1 MQGTP
6 VWSLAQEDPTW
17 REAAKSVHH
26 IFWALTLCSPC
37 SITREATAMR
47 SRCAAT
53 RVAPAGH
60 NRRKPKQSDKDQA
73 QPKISTYIF
82 NKNNFLSTVSSTAYP
97 LEPQAVSI
105 TLSWVTAN
113 SSKEEVFSSI
123 FVRLFP
129 VFLSQKHD
137 HEEGQST
144 GTWQPWFTANQHL
157 LEVGLPVHFVRTD
170 FRSLGG
176 NDVGGNSSI
185 HSAPDIHL
193 GHLNLW
199 SWLFYRSSICMQG
212 KTRIQG
218 VIVF

>member
-1 MQGTP
+1 MKT
-6 VWSLAQEDPTW
+6 
-17 REAAKSVHH
+17 
-26 IFWALTLCSPC
+26 
-37 SITREATAMR
+37 
-47 SRCAAT
+47 
-53 RVAPAGH
+53 
-60 NRRKPKQSDKDQA
+60 QA
-73 QPKISTYIF
+73 QPKINTYI
-82 NKNNFLSTVSSTAYP
+82 KKKKILSTVISTACP

-113 SSKEEVFSSI
+113 SSKEEVFSSTFVT

-137 HEEGQST
+137 HEEGRST

-157 LEVGLPVHFVRTD
+157 LQVGLPVHFVRTD

-185 HSAPDIHL
+185 HSTPNIHL

-199 SWLFYRSSICMQG
+199 SWLFFYRSSICMQG